1 MFFFITNIQLSG
13 RAFLSE
19 SFFYMR
25 LLFLCLPALGT
36 FGVLAQPTQQV
47 TGKLERVENFQSKYV
62 APRHVDIWLPPGY
75 QNNTSQQYAVLYMHD
90 GQNLFS
96 PQTSYG
102 GQEWMADE
110 TAARLMEEGKIENC
124 IIVGIWN
131 TAKRFTEYLPAK
143 PFGLMPEEVKNKLK
157 QERSADTKIL
167 SDAYLK
173 FIVKELKP
181 YIDSHYRTITNRQH
195 TFIAGSSMGGLISL
209 YALCQYPRIFGG
221 AACISTHWPASLKEN
236 TPDFRKAYLQYLNKH
251 LPKAGKHKIYFD
263 YGTETLDAWYEPH
276 QQAVD
281 AFMKSKKYFPKYC
294 LSKKFEGDAHNELS
308 WQKRFDVPL
317 LFLLPASE

>member
-1 MFFFITNIQLSG
+1 MRRFLTNLKLSG

-19 SFFYMR
+19 SFFYIV
-25 LLFLCLPALGT
+25 LLAGLLQFGYRPAW
-36 FGVLAQPTQQV
+36 AQPFQNV
-47 TGKLERVENFQSKYV
+47 TGTLERLENFGSKYV
-62 APRHVDIWLPPGY
+62 APRQVDIWLPPGY
-75 QNNTSQQYAVLYMHD
+75 QANTTQRYAVLYMHD

-96 PQTSYG
+96 PQTAYG

-110 TAARLMEEGKIENC
+110 TTAKLMEEGKIQPC

-143 PFGLMPEEVKNKLK
+143 PFGLMPEEAKNRLK
-157 QERSADTKIL
+157 QERSSDSEIL

-181 YIDSHYRTITNRQH
+181 YIDQHYRTLTARQH

-209 YALCQYPRIFGG
+209 YALCEYPRIFGG
-221 AACISTHWPASLKEN
+221 AACVSTHWPASLKEN
-236 TPDFRKAYLQYLNKH
+236 TPDFRNAYLRYLKKH

-263 YGTETLDAWYEPH
+263 YGTETLDAWYETH
-276 QQAVD
+276 QQSVD
-281 AFMKSKKYFPKYC
+281 AFMKTKKYFPKYC
-294 LSKKFEGDAHNELS
+294 LSKKFDGEAHNELS
-308 WQKRFDVPL
+308 WQKRFDIPL